1 MAQENNDMLN
11 MRIELDLCNITL
23 DIYETKLSQ
32 MEKENALL
40 KSKNDAYEKE
50 AEQAKKE
57 AEQVMKEAKIM
68 RMLDTGLD
76 EMVYHL
82 GFCSDVLGDGWIP
95 DYEDRGLA
103 GLKKSL
109 RESSKYVHSNSE
121 CLTCDKLINS
131 IRD

>member
-1 MAQENNDMLN
+1 MSKKLPMEIDGVPIISKMAE
-11 MRIELDLCNITL
+11 
-23 DIYETKLSQ
+23 
-32 MEKENALL
+32 MEMENALL
-40 KSKNDAYEKE
+40 KSKIDAYEKE

-95 DYEDRGLA
+95 DYEDGGLA

-121 CLTCDKLINS
+121 CSTCDRLING
-131 IRD
+131 IRH